1 MKSLVNYINDYIN
14 ENQEEQKYIISE
26 ESNGTRR
33 SSQGTVEE
41 FYEVLSEILI
51 QYADD
56 DDMWKKVKQHFKKNK
71 SIYKA
76 IKYYDKWRDLLGIS
90 DAIDAKYS
98 TQLGRNRIEADVKKY
113 DKELSEKLL
122 NDI

>member
-1 MKSLVNYINDYIN
+1 MTIYWLKPI
-14 ENQEEQKYIISE
+14 
-26 ESNGTRR
+26 
-33 SSQGTVEE
+33 
-41 FYEVLSEILI
+41 
-51 QYADD
+51 
-56 DDMWKKVKQHFKKNK
+56 KNK